1 MSQARYYYAD
11 DHNQPVGPFALADLE
26 KMMVRQVLPPDTMV
40 CPEGGMEWVTLVT
53 LVRPEP
59 AAGPAEPRLPLSA
72 PPSRTP
78 ATQVSGKRKKKY
90 RFVDTSLEGN
100 FLRPLKMIPV
110 VLLALVLAGLVLT
123 ILDAVYDFDSTK
135 LRGNGSRSLGLG
147 LTFLIYW
154 LLQFGYRLWKKSTTP
169 EE

>member
-1 MSQARYYYAD
+1 MTSIRYYYAD
-11 DHNQPVGPFALADLE
+11 EQNQPVGPFALADLE

-59 AAGPAEPRLPLSA
+59 AAAPVEPRPPLTA

-110 VLLALVLAGLVLT
+110 LLLAVALAALVLSVL
-123 ILDAVYDFDSTK
+123 DFDSDRVPRDRMT
-135 LRGNGSRSLGLG
+135 GIGIG
-147 LTFLIYW
+147 LTLLIYW
-154 LLQFGYRLWKKSTTP
+154 LLQLGYRLWKKSANP

>member
-1 MSQARYYYAD
+1 MTSIRYYYAD
-11 DHNQPVGPFALADLE
+11 EQNQPVGPFALADLE

-59 AAGPAEPRLPLSA
+59 AAAPVEPRPPLTA

-110 VLLALVLAGLVLT
+110 FILALVLAALVFSV
-123 ILDAVYDFDSTK
+123 IAAVFDFDEE
-135 LRGNGSRSLGLG
+135 RVRRSSKGFVFG
-147 LTFLIYW
+147 LTLLIYW
-154 LLQFGYRLWKKSTTP
+154 LLQLGFRLWKKSAHP